1 MGLFIIYSFPRIGR
15 WFLRKYEDGIVQFI
29 FILAMVFLAAG
40 LMELVGMEGILGAF
54 FAGLVLNRLIPPV
67 SPLRNYLEFVG
78 NALFIPYFLIGVGM
92 LIDVRVFFGH
102 IESMKVAAVM
112 TLMALS
118 TKWIAAWTTQK
129 IYGMKK
135 IERQLMFGLSNAQAA
150 ATLAAV
156 LVGYNIVLPDGS
168 RLLNDDVLNGTI
180 VLILITCIISSITT
194 DIAARKMALSELPP
208 DDTQSGTDNEKIL
221 ISFSN
226 QKNVKNLIY
235 LALLVSNPKK
245 IHGLV
250 GLHVMYDNCSET
262 DREQGKK
269 LLLQAQEVAA
279 KTHKIIRNSEALATN
294 LSNGILHAS
303 KENDASEIIVRLHIR
318 ATQDESFFGP
328 VLLNLLNKMDRQI
341 MILHAVTPINRVHNI
356 HVAIP
361 ENAPVD
367 RTHRPNGREYRP
379 ADFLSRPH
387 QNPVSNTSLSATLS
401 YQRII
406 RNAGNRRRQRI
417 KASINRIATR
427 RPHGNHHGPTRLCF
441 FPAFA
446 RTRSASNQCLLHR

>member
-250 GLHVMYDNCSET
+250 GLHVMYDNCRKQT
-262 DREQGKK
+262 ANKGKNFYCK
-269 LLLQAQEVAA
+269 
-279 KTHKIIRNSEALATN
+279 HKKS
-294 LSNGILHAS
+294 
-303 KENDASEIIVRLHIR
+303 
-318 ATQDESFFGP
+318 
-328 VLLNLLNKMDRQI
+328 RQKQ
-341 MILHAVTPINRVHNI
+341 T
-356 HVAIP
+356 
-361 ENAPVD
+361 
-367 RTHRPNGREYRP
+367 
-379 ADFLSRPH
+379 
-387 QNPVSNTSLSATLS
+387 
-401 YQRII
+401 
-406 RNAGNRRRQRI
+406 
-417 KASINRIATR
+417 
-427 RPHGNHHGPTRLCF
+427 
-441 FPAFA
+441 
-446 RTRSASNQCLLHR
+446 